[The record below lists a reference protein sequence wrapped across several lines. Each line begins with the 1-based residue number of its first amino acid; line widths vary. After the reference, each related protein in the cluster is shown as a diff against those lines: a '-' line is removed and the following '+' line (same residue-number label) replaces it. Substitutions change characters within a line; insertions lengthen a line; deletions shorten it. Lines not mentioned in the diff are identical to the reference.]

1 MPRTTAPD
9 AKFAYIGNF
18 GREEEVEADPF
29 VEVRY
34 ERDRYVRVA
43 LSIVKYKAEP
53 TDVRIAEADVPRH
66 SAPTDGI
73 SFNACL
79 NDLVE
84 PTMPFVEDIV
94 CDKCFCCWTRVFK
107 RSSGCKSTEDV
118 KPDTNPAA
126 RCDFVETL
134 LCVGFKAGADW
145 SRGSG
150 TETRGFSEDDDSI
163 TDIAV

>member
-1 MPRTTAPD
+1 M
-9 AKFAYIGNF
+9 
-18 GREEEVEADPF
+18 
-29 VEVRY
+29 
-34 ERDRYVRVA
+34 RVA

-84 PTMPFVEDIV
+84 PTTPFVEDIV

-107 RSSGCKSTEDV
+107 RSSGCKARKMSNLIQTRQPGAILSKHFYVSVSTQEPTGLVARELKQEVFQKTTIQLLTLRFRNVGSVGCWV
-118 KPDTNPAA
+118 KICTM
-126 RCDFVETL
+126 EMKEKS
-134 LCVGFKAGADW
+134 VG
-145 SRGSG
+145 
-150 TETRGFSEDDDSI
+150 E
-163 TDIAV
+163 